1 MEAPQSEY
9 YILVAELEAIM
20 LDGQNINPGDAGVL
34 SRLSESQ
41 LKRLSGLLPE
51 AAAAVTAEII
61 ERAEATEKML
71 GEREETLVAAAQFAL
86 SVLKHNGL
94 FDLSERIAYN
104 KLAEAIEL
112 TTGETIERVE
122 Q

>member
-1 MEAPQSEY
+1 MEASQFE
-9 YILVAELEAIM
+9 ILVAELEAVM
-20 LDGQNINPGDAGVL
+20 LDGQNINPGNAGVL
-34 SRLSESQ
+34 SRLSENQ
-41 LKRLSGLLPE
+41 LARLGALLPE

-71 GEREETLVAAAQFAL
+71 GEREEQLVAAAQFAL
-86 SVLKHNGL
+86 SVLKQQGL
-94 FDLSERIAYN
+94 YDISERIAYN